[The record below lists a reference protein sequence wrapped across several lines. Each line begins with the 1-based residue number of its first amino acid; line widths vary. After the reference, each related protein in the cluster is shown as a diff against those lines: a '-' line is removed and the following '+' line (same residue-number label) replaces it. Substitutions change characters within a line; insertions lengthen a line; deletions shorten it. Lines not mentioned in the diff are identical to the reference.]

1 MSHKGRKHRF
11 SSITIHIGLLVI
23 IPFVLIS
30 CGGKKAQI
38 TGEVLDGFGA
48 PLKDVLVSVKGTTF
62 KATTDAKGKYS
73 VGYAGNLNSDLLT
86 AAKQGDTNQVKDLLD
101 RGADVNAKHK
111 GGQTALM
118 YATFK
123 GHTDTI
129 KILLDRGAD
138 VNAKHKGGQT
148 ALMYAVIKGHT
159 DTIKILLDK
168 GADVNA
174 KDMYGDTA
182 LMEATFKG
190 HTDTIK
196 ILLDRGADVN
206 AKDEDGYTAS
216 MYAKERGYTE
226 IVELLNGVPT
236 KIF

>member
-118 YATFK
+118 YA
-123 GHTDTI
+123 
-129 KILLDRGAD
+129 
-138 VNAKHKGGQT
+138 
-148 ALMYAVIKGHT
+148 VIKGHT

-190 HTDTIK
+190 HTGTIK

>member
-118 YATFK
+118 YA
-123 GHTDTI
+123 
-129 KILLDRGAD
+129 
-138 VNAKHKGGQT
+138 
-148 ALMYAVIKGHT
+148 VIKGHT